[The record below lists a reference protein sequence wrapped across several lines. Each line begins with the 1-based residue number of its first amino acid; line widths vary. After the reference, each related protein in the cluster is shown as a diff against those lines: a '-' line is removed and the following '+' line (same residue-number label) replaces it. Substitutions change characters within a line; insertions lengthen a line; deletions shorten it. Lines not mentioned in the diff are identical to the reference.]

1 MSVLSNPTICNKLHL
16 RGGSNKQQFMGMCLG
31 ENATFSGVFFFF
43 LMQQGL
49 LTDVHMSV
57 L

>member
-1 MSVLSNPTICNKLHL
+1 VSVLSNPTICNKLHL

-31 ENATFSGVFFFF
+31 ENATFSGVFF
-43 LMQQGL
+43 LMQQVL